1 MTQVGVSGAH
11 SACVTNLVVLVRRP
25 EIDTAVVAAVDILNR
40 LRIEFA
46 GSDCVNNK

>member
-1 MTQVGVSGAH
+1 MSGAH

-40 LRIEFA
+40 LKIDLA
-46 GSDCVNNK
+46 GLDSVDNK